1 MTQFEGQQ
9 PTQPSSA
16 FNQRADNA
24 ALRLKDQLGQ
34 EISARTGEEV
44 VLPPT
49 PVPVNDEGNPVGAP
63 PPEGSYARQAYD
75 QAQQDQALEYQRQAA
90 QKAYDPSVQPPQDPS
105 QNPPQP
111 PEQPSQRAQER
122 ITSLVSQL
130 RTKDQ
135 EFQQLQES
143 QGQQS
148 TTVAELQS
156 KLKAQ
161 DDMMNQMLQQN
172 MESLDPETRQQVMS
186 DARIGQAV
194 AASEQRILQS
204 VGPQLQALQERNH
217 QLEKGRLSGR
227 YSGYDP
233 GVHDVLIDEFRRANP
248 NCSVEQAFRACATAE
263 ELAVGGHRPANPPPP
278 ALAPGNGSTAPRYI
292 PTPTEQVDPVQQI
305 RADAAKAAELARSSD
320 PEDQKR
326 ATAMWNK
333 NLSDRL
339 GMSSPGST

>member
-9 PTQPSSA
+9 PVEPASA
-16 FNQRADNA
+16 FNQRADTA
-24 ALRLKDQLGQ
+24 ALRLKDQLGR
-34 EISARTGEEV
+34 EISARTGEQV

-49 PVPVNDEGNPVGAP
+49 PVPVNDEGNPIGAP

-75 QAQQDQALEYQRQAA
+75 QAQEAHALEYQRQAA
-90 QKAYDPSVQPPQDPS
+90 QQVYAPGVQPAPDPS
-105 QNPPQP
+105 QNPPQQ
-111 PEQPSQRAQER
+111 PEQVSQRTQER

-135 EFQQLQES
+135 EFQQLQ
-143 QGQQS
+143 QQQS
-148 TTVAELQS
+148 QNATTVEELQS
-156 KLKAQ
+156 QLGAQ
-161 DDMMNQMLQQN
+161 KQMMDQMLQQN
-172 MESLDPETRQQVMS
+172 LENLDPETRQQVMS

-194 AASEQRILQS
+194 AASEQRILQR
-204 VGPQLQALQERNH
+204 VAPQLEALQERNH

-227 YSGYDP
+227 YQGYDP

-278 ALAPGNGSTAPRYI
+278 AIAPGSGSTAPRYI
-292 PTPTEQVDPVQQI
+292 PTPTDQVDPAQQI
-305 RADAAKAAELARSSD
+305 RDDAARAAELARSTD

-326 ATAMWNK
+326 ATAMWHK
-333 NLSDRL
+333 NLADRL
-339 GMSSPGST
+339 GI

>member
-1 MTQFEGQQ
+1 MTDTQGQPQQ
-9 PTQPSSA
+9 PAQSA

-34 EISARTGEEV
+34 EISARTGEQV

-49 PVPVNDEGNPVGAP
+49 PVPVNEEGNPVGAP

-75 QAQQDQALEYQRQAA
+75 EAQQQQALDYQRQAA
-90 QKAYDPSVQPPQDPS
+90 QQAYDPNAQPKQDPPQDP
-105 QNPPQP
+105 PQQ
-111 PEQPSQRAQER
+111 PEQLSQRAQER

-135 EFQQLQES
+135 EFQALQTA
-143 QGQQS
+143 QTQQA
-148 TTVAELQS
+148 TTVEELQS
-156 KLKAQ
+156 QLTAQ
-161 DDMMNQMLQQN
+161 KQMMDQMLQQN
-172 MESLDPETRQQVMS
+172 LESLDPETRQQVMS

-194 AASEQRILQS
+194 AASEQRILS
-204 VGPQLQALQERNH
+204 RVAPQLEALQERNH
-217 QLEKGRLSGR
+217 QLEKGRLNGR
-227 YSGYDP
+227 YPGYDP

-278 ALAPGNGSTAPRYI
+278 AIAPGSGSTAPRYI
-292 PTPTEQVDPVQQI
+292 PQPTDQVDPAQQI
-305 RADAAKAAELARSSD
+305 RDDAAKAAELARSTD

-326 ATAMWNK
+326 ATAMWHK
-333 NLSDRL
+333 NLADRL
-339 GMSSPGST
+339 GI